1 MYITTCCGCENSK
14 IMLDPTKNAKI
25 QDLKSLPH
33 LILLAEMA
41 LLALLAELAE
51 LSLLA
56 LLALGKI
63 FKNKVGP

>member
-41 LLALLAELAE
+41 LLALLAELA
-51 LSLLA
+51 LLIKFII
-56 LLALGKI
+56 GS
-63 FKNKVGP
+63 FYWPN